1 MASGLT
7 AMGNGTLKERLRGEL
22 NEARK
27 QRDKLRTSVLSMT
40 LSELR
45 NREIELGRE
54 AADTDVLDV
63 VQRAIKRRREAADQ
77 MRQGGRADRAELEEQ
92 EAGVLGGY
100 LPPALDEAA
109 VRSLI
114 QRAIAGGA
122 NNIGAV
128 MSAIMPDIKG
138 SFDGREANRIA
149 REELGA

>member
-1 MASGLT
+1 MSG
-7 AMGNGTLKERLRGEL
+7 GSLKERMRGEL
-22 NEARK
+22 NAARK

-40 LSELR
+40 LSELH

-54 AADTDVLDV
+54 AADTDAVEI

-77 MRQGGRADRAELEEQ
+77 MRQGGRVDRAEQEEQ
-92 EAGVLGGY
+92 EAGVLTGY

-114 QRAIAGGA
+114 RQAIASGA

-138 SFDGREANRIA
+138 SFDGRDANRIA
-149 REELGA
+149 REELGG

>member
-1 MASGLT
+1 MSG
-7 AMGNGTLKERLRGEL
+7 GSLKERMRGEL
-22 NEARK
+22 NAARK

-40 LSELR
+40 LSELH

-54 AADTDVLDV
+54 AADTDAVEI

-77 MRQGGRADRAELEEQ
+77 MRQGGRVDRAEQEEQ
-92 EAGVLGGY
+92 EAGVLTGY

-114 QRAIAGGA
+114 RQAIGSGA

-138 SFDGREANRIA
+138 SFDGRDANRIA
-149 REELGA
+149 REELGG